1 MGWTWAMEG
10 KQSKAAVALIICL
23 STISFACG
31 GNGSPAQPKI
41 VIYAAASTMDLMTEA
56 AARFSASTGIEAVFE
71 FSSSGSLARKI
82 EAGSPT
88 DIFISANERWID
100 YAMQKKL
107 VDSTGGF
114 VFARNSL
121 VCVEPLGSETG
132 IKSAEDLAKIER
144 LSIGDPEHV
153 PAGSY
158 ARQALEHYGLWSQL
172 GSDGKIILALN
183 VRAALSN
190 VELGDVSAGLVYAT
204 DAMRSRK
211 VRVAFALEERSHKPI
226 TYHATLVSS
235 GSQKQVAGEFLQFL
249 SSSQFLELLEKHGF
263 KRP

>member
-1 MGWTWAMEG
+1 MTLTSGAKGNATRV
-10 KQSKAAVALIICL
+10 AVRLLICL
-23 STISFACG
+23 SALVAACG
-31 GNGSPAQPKI
+31 GNENPSRPRI

-56 AARFSASTGIEAVFE
+56 AALFADSSGIDAVFE

-100 YAMQKKL
+100 YSLQKQL
-107 VDSTGGF
+107 VDPAGSF

-121 VCVEPLGSETG
+121 VCVEPLGDEAG
-132 IKSAEDLAKIER
+132 ITSAEGLAAVER

-158 ARQALEHYGLWSQL
+158 ARQALEHYGLWDQL
-172 GSDGKIILALN
+172 GDDGKIILAVN

-190 VELGDVSAGLVYAT
+190 VEQGDVSAGLVYST
-204 DAMRSRK
+204 DAARSRR
-211 VRVAFALEERSHKPI
+211 VRVLFTLEEKSHKPI
-226 TYHATLVSS
+226 TYHAALVSD
-235 GSQKQVAGEFLQFL
+235 GSRKQEVGRFMQFLASPEFLA
-249 SSSQFLELLEKHGF
+249 LLDKYGF
-263 KRP
+263 KQP